1 MPQSAYPTTTEPYA
15 GAELLGEPAD
25 LAGDLLRLV
34 VQQRRQRVD
43 VDRPAAPFDDRG
55 RGLGQRAARDQ
66 RDPVT
71 QVRP

>member
-1 MPQSAYPTTTEPYA
+1 
-15 GAELLGEPAD
+15 
-25 LAGDLLRLV
+25 

-43 VDRPAAPFDDRG
+43 VDRPAAALDDGG

-71 QVRP
+71 S